1 MKLTIWISGIS
12 ASGKTTL
19 GKKLSNTLQILGE
32 KVTFFDGDVL
42 RKRLHKDYGH
52 SIKDRYEILN
62 EYIKIVNKEMDK
74 DKIVIIATI
83 SHKKDM
89 RMLARRKINN
99 FFEVILKCS
108 PDSCAKRDYKN
119 QYKKALSG
127 EYVCFPGITEKYEM
141 SDFPDLI
148 IDTENNDIEKS
159 FDILIQNTKKH
170 IKKHIIR

>member
-1 MKLTIWISGIS
+1 M
-12 ASGKTTL
+12 
-19 GKKLSNTLQILGE
+19 ILGL
-32 KVTFFDGDVL
+32 DVST
-42 RKRLHKDYGH
+42 
-52 SIKDRYEILN
+52 SIVGVCILEN
-62 EYIKIVNKEMDK
+62 
-74 DKIVIIATI
+74 DKIVHTDYI
-83 SHKKDM
+83 D
-89 RMLARRKINN
+89 LRKIKN

-119 QYKKALSG
+119 QYEKALSG

-170 IKKHIIR
+170 IKKDIIL